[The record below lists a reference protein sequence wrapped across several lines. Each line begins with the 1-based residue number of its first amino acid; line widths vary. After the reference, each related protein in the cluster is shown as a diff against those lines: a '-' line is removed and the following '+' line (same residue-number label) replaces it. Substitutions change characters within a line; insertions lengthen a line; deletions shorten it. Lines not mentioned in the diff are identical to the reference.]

1 MSATSKFQKLDQKK
15 SGLSSE
21 FFFKLKKLNTPGK
34 IQDFLNTLPFN
45 FERKGE
51 TCRTVERALY
61 EKEGHCFEGALI
73 AACALWINGERPL
86 LLDLKATGGD
96 MDHVM
101 VLFIRDGHYGAISK
115 TNHGVLRF
123 REPVYK
129 SVRELVMSVFHEY
142 FLKTGVKTLRSFSKP
157 YDLSKEKINWVS
169 GDREL
174 FDLSR
179 KLDKSPH
186 EKILTPK
193 MIKNLRRAEEIE
205 IKMGEITD
213 WKN

>member
-1 MSATSKFQKLDQKK
+1 MSVISKFKALDHKK
-15 SGLSSE
+15 SGLPE
-21 FFFKLKKLNTPGK
+21 EVFLKLKKLNTPGK
-34 IQDFLNTLPFN
+34 IQDFLNSIPFN

-61 EKEGHCFEGALI
+61 EKEAHCFEGALI

-86 LLDLKATGGD
+86 LLDLKASGGD

-101 VLFIRDGHYGAISK
+101 VLFIRDGHYGTISK
-115 TNHGVLRF
+115 TNHGVLRY
-123 REPVYK
+123 REPIYK

-142 FLKTGVKTLRSFSKP
+142 FLKSGLKTLRSYSKP
-157 YDLSKEKINWVS
+157 FDLSREKINWIS

-174 FDLSR
+174 FNLSH

-186 EKILTPK
+186 QKILTPK
-193 MIKNLRRAEEIE
+193 MIKNLRKAEEIE